1 MVLVF
6 NQHFQGEAWGSR
18 VYSELSAQVL
28 SAWLLELAFFQALG
42 GWRRGSCLGGESSQS
57 SGLGTF
63 SA

>member
-57 SGLGTF
+57 SGLGMF